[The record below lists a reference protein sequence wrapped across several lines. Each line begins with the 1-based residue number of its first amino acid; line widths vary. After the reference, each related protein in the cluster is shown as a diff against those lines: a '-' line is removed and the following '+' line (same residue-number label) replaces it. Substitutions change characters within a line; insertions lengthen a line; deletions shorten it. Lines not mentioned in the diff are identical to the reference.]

1 MRIAGL
7 LVLLCLG
14 TTLVACKGKGDADA
28 APDPA
33 ALKAQQ
39 DLLARRD
46 KLMQTRQKLEG
57 DRDKLD
63 LEIKAI
69 EAKGGD
75 ASQEKKQ
82 KADIEGQLDNKTELD
97 QLTQKIDALKTSGD
111 RSANVAGREADLA
124 TRERTLAEREAR
136 LAERERQLVKTDS
149 EMAARWKDSCA
160 TSAPVIIQSNGK
172 GGNYSKKDVSDL
184 ISKAKQGMQKKGL
197 LVSDLPGPAQALEGE
212 AGKALNENDISKAYF
227 AAAQLAG
234 TVDSIA
240 INRPFI
246 QAKMARAQAQIKAS
260 KQDEATNQQLSGI
273 LSEVIQRFG
282 DGDFNAANKRLNQLF
297 GMLK

>member
-1 MRIAGL
+1 
-7 LVLLCLG
+7 
-14 TTLVACKGKGDADA
+14 
-28 APDPA
+28 
-33 ALKAQQ
+33 
-39 DLLARRD
+39 
-46 KLMQTRQKLEG
+46 
-57 DRDKLD
+57 
-63 LEIKAI
+63 
-69 EAKGGD
+69 
-75 ASQEKKQ
+75 
-82 KADIEGQLDNKTELD
+82 
-97 QLTQKIDALKTSGD
+97 
-111 RSANVAGREADLA
+111 
-124 TRERTLAEREAR
+124 
-136 LAERERQLVKTDS
+136 
-149 EMAARWKDSCA
+149 
-160 TSAPVIIQSNGK
+160 VIIQSNGK

-184 ISKAKQGMQKKGL
+184 ISKAKQGMAKKGL

-260 KQDEATNQQLSGI
+260 KQDDATNQQLSGI